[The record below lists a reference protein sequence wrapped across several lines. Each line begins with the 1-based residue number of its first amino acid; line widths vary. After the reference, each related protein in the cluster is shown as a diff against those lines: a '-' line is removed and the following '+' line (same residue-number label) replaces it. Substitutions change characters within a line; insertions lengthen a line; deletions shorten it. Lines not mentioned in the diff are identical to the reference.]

1 MSTIFCTSLRLQAP
15 HSVRPPCSQL
25 HHLGVSSMS
34 SRFIYGLL
42 VWLVVCHCS
51 PCATYYVDSAKGDD
65 NNDGTTVTSPW
76 KSLAKVNSFK
86 FSPGDAIMLRR
97 GSLWREQLNFPS
109 SGSSKAQITIDA
121 YGEGKLPIIS
131 GADLLSGSSWS
142 QASSSGSSIW
152 QAPVPVQPNVVI
164 FDGTKGHKQSSLAAL
179 TTELDWFWES
189 KTLYIFS
196 SGPPASAYF
205 KPGVEFGAR
214 LSGVN
219 LTGISYITLK
229 NVSVTGA
236 NAIPYGEGAG
246 IWAITVHLDGPTP
259 GNLNV
264 SDVTVTNGAGDGI
277 HIENADHCT
286 VDSVLVHDNDGAG
299 IELYHSNGKFPIT
312 SGNITNNQ
320 IHHNGFNGIFVVGC
334 PRAERCRSVVYPD
347 GLIVTG
353 VSITGN
359 TIHDNGA
366 GIYLHETNH
375 SLVAGNTAY
384 ANTNTSRKGEG
395 YCVGISGSSSNI
407 IEKNDCY
414 RARLS
419 GIELSID
426 TGTPPFG
433 SSDNIL
439 RYNSVHD
446 DGTHGIFT
454 NYIPSQDNKILYN
467 LIYNHPQGSC
477 IMANYIGH
485 EIYNNTCYNSK
496 IGIHLYVSSTTKK
509 TGNIS
514 IKNNLILRST
524 QYHVLIE
531 KEVEGPFDFSN
542 NLYFPDINSSFN
554 WKGATMDLSE
564 WQSTASLDR
573 NSIVADPQLS
583 SSAPSLPRDFAPS
596 PRSVAVGRGVNLG
609 DDEKMALAP
618 PLNWPAQVK
627 LVPQETGRWDI
638 GAIRHFP

>member
-1 MSTIFCTSLRLQAP
+1 
-15 HSVRPPCSQL
+15 
-25 HHLGVSSMS
+25 MS

-42 VWLVVCHCS
+42 VSLVFCQCS

-86 FSPGDAIMLRR
+86 FSPGDAVMLRR

-121 YGEGKLPIIS
+121 YGEGQLPIIS
-131 GADLLSGSSWS
+131 GADLISGSSWS

-152 QAPVPVQPNVVI
+152 QASVPVQPNVVI
-164 FDGTKGHKQSSLAAL
+164 FDGTKGHHQPSLAAL

-196 SGPPASAYF
+196 SGPPASAYS
-205 KPGVEFGAR
+205 KTGIEFGAR

-219 LTGISYITLK
+219 LTGISYVTLR

-246 IWAITVHLDGPTP
+246 IWAITVHLEGPTP
-259 GNLNV
+259 GNLNI
-264 SDVTVTNGAGDGI
+264 SDVAVANGAGDGI

-286 VDSVLVHDNDGAG
+286 VDSALVHDNDGAG
-299 IELYHSNGKFPIT
+299 IELHYSNGKFPIT

-353 VSITGN
+353 VNITGN

-426 TGTPPFG
+426 TGKPPFG
-433 SSDNIL
+433 SSDNII

-514 IKNNLILRST
+514 IKNNLILRSS

-531 KEVEGPFDFSN
+531 KDVDGPFDFSN
-542 NLYFPDINSSFN
+542 NLYFPDTNSSFN
-554 WKGATMDLSE
+554 WKGATMNLSE

-583 SSAPSLPRDFAPS
+583 SSAPNLPRDFVPS
-596 PRSVAVGRGVNLG
+596 PRSLVIGRGVNLG
-609 DDEKMALAP
+609 DGDKMALAP
-618 PLNWPAQVK
+618 PLNWPAQVR